1 MPRFAD
7 LNTTW
12 FALIGLLWA
21 GYFFLEGFDF
31 GVAIVTPLVAADETD
46 RRICLNSVG
55 PVWDGN
61 EVWLLT
67 AGGATFAAFP
77 LWYARLFSGF
87 YLALFLVLLALIAR
101 GVSFEFRGKF
111 DSPRW
116 RRTWDWANFAGS
128 LVPAIVWGAAFTDL
142 VHGVPLAPDG
152 RYYGG
157 LIGLL
162 HPVALAGG
170 LASLALFAFHGSVFL
185 SLKTSGDLRGA
196 RAASRI
202 HVGYR
207 RHCARRYD
215 GGLGGPSGTACDAGR
230 YQRHI
235 AACARGS
242 CERRGGRGLRRRT
255 ERPGRV
261 GLCIDRLGD
270 PAGDGGRVRPHVPRG
285 PAGQQPRSQRH
296 NDRCCRLAAQH
307 PGGDD
312 HRCGDLRPLRA
323 GLHSLDLLGVPSAL
337 DTATGRRYQCGCQRR
352 RTGEGDRARSR
363 QCVTPRRRPALE
375 MAARSI
381 GL

>member
-1 MPRFAD
+1 MAPFAD

-46 RRICLNSVG
+46 RRICLNSIG

-101 GVSFEFRGKF
+101 GVSFEFRGKL
-111 DSPRW
+111 DSPGW
-116 RRTWDWANFAGS
+116 RRTWDYANFVGS

-142 VHGVPLAPDG
+142 VHGVPLADG
-152 RYYGG
+152 RYSGG

-185 SLKTSGDLRGA
+185 SLKTSGELRA
-196 RAASRI
+196 RARRVAFGFGVAATVL
-202 HVGYR
+202 VG
-207 RHCARRYD
+207 ATV
-215 GGLGGPSGTACDAGR
+215 GLGGLSGTAGGTR
-230 YQRHI
+230 LYQRHI
-235 AACARGS
+235 AAGARSS
-242 CERRGGRGLRRRT
+242 CDGRRRCGV
-255 ERPGRV
+255 RRHSAGPGGV
-261 GLCIDRLGD
+261 GFHIDGLGD
-270 PAGDGGRVRPHVPRG
+270 TAGDGGGIRSNVPRG
-285 PAGQQPRSQRH
+285 PAGQ
-296 NDRCCRLAAQH
+296 
-307 PGGDD
+307 
-312 HRCGDLRPLRA
+312 
-323 GLHSLDLLGVPSAL
+323 
-337 DTATGRRYQCGCQRR
+337 
-352 RTGEGDRARSR
+352 
-363 QCVTPRRRPALE
+363 
-375 MAARSI
+375 
-381 GL
+381 

>member
-185 SLKTSGDLRGA
+185 SLKTSGDLRA
-196 RAASRI
+196 RARRAAFTWGI
-202 HVGYR
+202 AATVLVGTTVAWVALAGR
-207 RHCARRYD
+207 PATP
-215 GGLGGPSGTACDAGR
+215 GGISGTLPLVLGVLASVAVA
-230 YQRHI
+230 
-235 AACARGS
+235 AACVVVRS
-242 CERRGGRGLRRRT
+242 GRDGWAFVSTGLAI
-255 ERPGRV
+255 
-261 GLCIDRLGD
+261 L
-270 PAGDGGRVRPHVPRG
+270 
-285 PAGQQPRSQRH
+285 
-296 NDRCCRLAAQH
+296 LA
-307 PGGDD
+307 
-312 HRCGDLRPLRA
+312 
-323 GLHSLDLLGVPSAL
+323 
-337 DTATGRRYQCGCQRR
+337 
-352 RTGEGDRARSR
+352 
-363 QCVTPRRRPALE
+363 
-375 MAARSI
+375 MAAVFARMFPEVLPASNRAANGITI
-381 GL
+381 GAAASQHNTLVVMTIVAAIFVPFVLAYTAWTYWVFRQRLTRPPAAGTSAGANAAAPAKGIAPAPGSA